1 MSKENWKLL
10 LKVLISLLT
19 AIGATLGVTSCIGN
33 G

>member
-1 MSKENWKLL
+1 MSKENWKLV

-19 AIGATLGVTSCIGN
+19 AISATLGVTSCIGN

>member
-1 MSKENWKLL
+1 MSKENWKLV

-19 AIGATLGVTSCIGN
+19 AIGATLGVTSCIEN

>member
-1 MSKENWKLL
+1 MSKENWKLV

-19 AIGATLGVTSCIGN
+19 AICATLGVTSCIGN

>member
-19 AIGATLGVTSCIGN
+19 AIGATLGVTSCM
-33 G
+33 